1 MLIARFLKL
10 SREELVEF
18 FSTIDWDTC
27 IDKNADLVYRFSDRI
42 KGDVRSRAAGIYK
55 KGQAPFNVSAKNYG
69 YNVVRISIF
78 VSNYQCLCCYID
90 YNYVKAQIRRI
101 IDFSKERPVWINNLN
116 EIDWSFWSE
125 ENLL

>member
-27 IDKNADLVYRFSDRI
+27 IDRRADLPYRFSGRI
-42 KGDVRSRAAGIYK
+42 KGDVRDRVSGISK
-55 KGQAPFNVSAKNYG
+55 KGQAPFNVSAKAYG
-69 YNVVRISIF
+69 RDVVRISIF
-78 VSNYQCLCCYID
+78 VSNYQCLCCYVD

-101 IDFSKERPVWINNLN
+101 VDFSKEKPVWVNGLN
-116 EIDWSFWSE
+116 EIDWSFWSG